1 MPPET
6 GAQAQ
11 QVQAAIYGCEGLA
24 LSDAE
29 SRFFREA
36 NPWGFILF
44 ARNVDSPDQ
53 VASLCD
59 ALRDTVGRDAPIL
72 IDQEGGRVARLKPP
86 HWRQHP
92 PARRYGDLFEKDM
105 AAGLEACQLGGF
117 LIGQELRALGIDV
130 DCVPLADVPQPGAHD
145 IIGDRAYG
153 ETPEQV
159 IALARAAATGLEE
172 AGVLPVLKHIPGHGR
187 AGVDSHE
194 DLPVVDAPVES
205 LREIDFKPFMS
216 LADLPL
222 GMTAH
227 VVFTALDPNNPAT
240 TSREVIRLIREEI
253 GFDGLLMG
261 DDLSMKALGGPMEK
275 RVSESISAGCDLVL
289 HCNGDMEEMEAVAGA
304 TSALSPPAL
313 LRSETA
319 LSRRKPFSGES
330 TVAAVHRWD
339 ELLSASA

>member
-1 MPPET
+1 MPAE
-6 GAQAQ
+6 GGSQAL
-11 QVQAAIYGCEGLA
+11 QVQASIYGCEGLT
-24 LSDAE
+24 LTDAE
-29 SRFFREA
+29 ARFFRDA

-44 ARNVDSPDQ
+44 ARNVDTPDQ
-53 VASLCD
+53 IAALCVSL
-59 ALRDTVGRDAPIL
+59 RETVGRDAPIL

-86 HWRQHP
+86 HWRKHP
-92 PARRYGDLFEKDM
+92 PVRRYGDLFQRDK
-105 AAGLEACQLGGF
+105 AVGLEACQLGAF

-153 ETPEQV
+153 ETPDQV
-159 IALARAAATGLEE
+159 TALARAAATGLEE

-194 DLPVVDAPVES
+194 DLPVVDASAES
-205 LREIDFKPFMS
+205 LREIDFRPFMS

-227 VVFTALDPNNPAT
+227 VVFTALDKERPAT
-240 TSREVIRLIREEI
+240 TSRDVIRLIREEI

-261 DDLSMKALGGPMEK
+261 DDLSMKALGGPMGS
-275 RVSESISAGCDLVL
+275 RVTESIGAGCDLVL
-289 HCNGDMEEMEAVAGA
+289 HCNSHMNEMEAVAAA

-319 LSRRKPFSGES
+319 LSRRKPFKNES
-330 TVAAVHRWD
+330 LAAAVQRWD
-339 ELLSASA
+339 ELLSASS